1 MEELRGFLA
10 RLHDGQLTLEAFG
23 QLAASMYVWSKHLPY
38 PETDGNEA
46 VRYGVSAVTI
56 ANARMN
62 GLITQPE
69 INSIRAALSAL
80 TPM

>member
-38 PETDGNEA
+38 PDGNEA